1 MTPAFRLYQAARFL
15 TTIGIQMLSV
25 AVGWAVYERTGR
37 VLDLG
42 FVGLAQ
48 FLPAFLLSPVTGQ
61 VVDRVDR
68 RRILL
73 VCQGMFAIVGALLC
87 IEISLHA
94 LYALLFVL
102 GTARAFAAPATSSL
116 LPATVER
123 ADLPRAIAYGSTLW
137 QIAAV
142 FGPLAAGGLYALPFG
157 HQGVFATASAC
168 FVAAL
173 LLTTRLRT
181 TPQQLEKR
189 AVSLETIVAG
199 VRYVWQQRI
208 LLGAISLD
216 LFAVLLGGAV
226 SMMPAVA
233 KDILHTGAWGLGLLR
248 AAPAVGAGLVAFA
261 LARRPLRRKAGP
273 IMFAAVALF
282 GLFTIVF
289 ALSRWLPLSLLALAG
304 LGAADMVS
312 VVIRSS
318 LIQLATPDEL
328 RGRVS
333 AVNLV
338 FVGAS
343 NELGEFESGL
353 MAAWL
358 GLVPSL
364 VVGGVGTLAVVVIW
378 WTLFPSLRRADAL
391 DRPG

>member
-15 TTIGIQMLSV
+15 TTVGIQMVSV
-25 AVGWAVYERTGR
+25 AVGWAIYERTGR

-48 FLPAFLLSPVTGQ
+48 FLPAFVLSPITGQ
-61 VVDRVDR
+61 VVDRVER
-68 RRILL
+68 RRILM
-73 VCQGMFAIVGALLC
+73 VCQLLFAIVAIALSQEL
-87 IEISLHA
+87 SLEA
-94 LYALLFVL
+94 TYALLVLL
-102 GTARAFAAPATSSL
+102 GTARAFAAPTTSSL
-116 LPATVER
+116 LSATVER
-123 ADLPRAIAYGSTLW
+123 PDLPRAIAYGSTLW

-142 FGPLAAGGLYALPFG
+142 LGPLAGGGIYALPLG
-157 HQGVFATASAC
+157 ARGVFATSAVC
-168 FVAAL
+168 FFIAL
-173 LLTTRLRT
+173 VLTTKLRT
-181 TPQQLEKR
+181 APQQFERR
-189 AVSLETIVAG
+189 AISIETLVAG

-216 LFAVLLGGAV
+216 LFAVLFGGAV
-226 SMMPAVA
+226 SMMPAFA
-233 KDILHTGAWGLGLLR
+233 KDVLHTGAWGLGLLR
-248 AAPAVGAGLVAFA
+248 AAPAIGAGLVAFF
-261 LARRPLRRKAGP
+261 LARRPLRRKAGS
-273 IMFAAVALF
+273 IMFAAVTLF
-282 GLFTIVF
+282 GLFTILF
-289 ALSRWLPLSLLALAG
+289 AVSNWLPLSLFALAG

-358 GLVPSL
+358 GLIPSVIMGGASTLL
-364 VVGGVGTLAVVVIW
+364 VVLIW
-378 WTLFPSLRRADAL
+378 WTLFPSLRKADAL
-391 DRPG
+391 DRTS